1 MNTIFRRFTHAIAII
16 VLIAPLG
23 YLTPARADGADD
35 LNKAADT
42 ALKTLYADF
51 PEAVELNGK
60 AKGVLIFPN
69 IIKAGFLIGGQYGEG
84 VLRKDGKTDGYY
96 NSVATSYG
104 LQAGVQ
110 SFAYV
115 LFLMTD
121 SALEYLDNS
130 EGFEIGSGPSIVV
143 LDKGAATSFTTTT
156 LNDDIYALTFNQAG
170 LMGGLGLQGTKIT
183 KIELR

>member
-1 MNTIFRRFTHAIAII
+1 
-16 VLIAPLG
+16 
-23 YLTPARADGADD
+23 
-35 LNKAADT
+35 
-42 ALKTLYADF
+42 
-51 PEAVELNGK
+51 
-60 AKGVLIFPN
+60 
-69 IIKAGFLIGGQYGEG
+69 LIGGQYGEG

-156 LNDDIYALTFNQAG
+156 LNDDIYALTFDQAG
-170 LMGGLGLQGTKIT
+170 
-183 KIELR
+183 